1 MCLNKNF
8 AIDMPNYLFRS
19 FDDPGPHG
27 AGRYSEH
34 MLPEIVKKD
43 WRKGAQV
50 IYIFLYSD
58 FFLASNN
65 PLFSKFNYL

>member
-1 MCLNKNF
+1 
-8 AIDMPNYLFRS
+8 MPNYLFLS

-27 AGRYSEH
+27 AGRYSDH

-50 IYIFLYSD
+50 IISYDL
-58 FFLASNN
+58 
-65 PLFSKFNYL
+65 PP

>member
-1 MCLNKNF
+1 MLSLKLCFLNKNF
-8 AIDMPNYLFRS
+8 AIDMPNYLFLS

-27 AGRYSEH
+27 AGRYSDH

-50 IYIFLYSD
+50 IVSYD
-58 FFLASNN
+58 
-65 PLFSKFNYL
+65 

>member
-1 MCLNKNF
+1 LKKIFDLKCAFLEIMCLNKNF

-50 IYIFLYSD
+50 I
-58 FFLASNN
+58 FF
-65 PLFSKFNYL
+65 FV

>member
-50 IYIFLYSD
+50 I
-58 FFLASNN
+58 FF
-65 PLFSKFNYL
+65 FV